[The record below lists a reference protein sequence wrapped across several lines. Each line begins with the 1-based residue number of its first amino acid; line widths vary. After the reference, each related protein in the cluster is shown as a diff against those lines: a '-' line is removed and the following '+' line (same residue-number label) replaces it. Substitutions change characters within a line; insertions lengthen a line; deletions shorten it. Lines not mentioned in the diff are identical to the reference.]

1 MTRFTVVTSDDKLWR
16 ITAENEQR
24 AKDEA
29 AWLSGGYDVVW
40 VTAGKVA
47 A

>member
-16 ITAENEQR
+16 ITAENEQC

-29 AWLSGGYDVVW
+29 SWRSGGYDAIW
-40 VTAGKVA
+40 VTVSKVA